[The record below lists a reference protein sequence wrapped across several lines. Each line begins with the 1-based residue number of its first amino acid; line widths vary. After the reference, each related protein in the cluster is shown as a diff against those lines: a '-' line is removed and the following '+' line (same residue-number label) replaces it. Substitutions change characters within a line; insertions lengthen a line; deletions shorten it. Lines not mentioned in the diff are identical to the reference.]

1 MRSQRKEVYGMA
13 QEAREEFT
21 GLLAARGVSR
31 RDFMKYCGS
40 VAALLGMSEMYAPQ
54 IASAIELGA
63 TYSPALWMA
72 HGLCTGCTE
81 SMAQIGK
88 PDVPTIV
95 LDLLSLNYWETVM
108 AASGAEAEANVEKT
122 LTEDKGKYILIIE
135 GSVMEGFEGNAFRVA
150 GKTGLEELDK
160 MIPDAAAVIA
170 VGSCAV
176 DGGWVAGNP
185 NPAGA
190 TGVSAY
196 CAKKG
201 YKTPVVNLPTCPVNP
216 EWIVAVLVQVLLE
229 GALATPE
236 SAAKF
241 LGTLDTQGRPK
252 MIYGSPIHDNC
263 PRRGRFENGQFVKFG
278 SPTQAA
284 DEAAGFCLYEMGC
297 KGPQTYTNC
306 PLVRWNRSIS
316 WCVEGGSPCIGC
328 GTADALKGG
337 SGNWVD
343 ASTPFL
349 SRSNNV
355 RLPGVGGVQPSTIG
369 AVVGGVAA
377 AGLVVHGIA
386 SAAKGRIKG
395 VPTETEK
402 RYDAKKKGGDK

>member
-1 MRSQRKEVYGMA
+1 MA
-13 QEAREEFT
+13 QEARAEFT
-21 GLLAARGVSR
+21 ELLAARGVSR
-31 RDFMKYCGS
+31 RDFLKYCGS

-54 IASAIELGA
+54 IASAIEKGA
-63 TYSPALWMA
+63 KLQPALWMA

-108 AASGAEAEANVEKT
+108 AAAGEQAEENVKATVEAGGFV
-122 LTEDKGKYILIIE
+122 LIIE
-135 GSVMEGFEGNAFRVA
+135 GSVMEGFDGNAFRVA
-150 GKTGLEELDK
+150 GKTGLAELDEI
-160 MIPDAAAVIA
+160 IPKAAAIVA

-176 DGGWVAGNP
+176 DGGWVAGAP

-201 YKTPVVNLPTCPVNP
+201 YTVPVINLPTCPVNP
-216 EWIVAVLVQVLLE
+216 EWVVAILVQVLLE
-229 GALATPE
+229 GALADG
-236 SAAKF
+236 SILK
-241 LGTLDTQGRPK
+241 TLDAQGRPK
-252 MIYGSPIHDNC
+252 LIFGSTIHDNC
-263 PRRGRFENGQFVKFG
+263 PRRGRFENGQFVKYG

-284 DEAAGFCLYEMGC
+284 DEAAGFCLYEVGC

-306 PLVRWNRSIS
+306 PLVRWNRSMS

-349 SRSNNV
+349 SRSTNV

-377 AGLVVHGIA
+377 AGLVVHGVA
-386 SAAKGRIKG
+386 SASKGRIKG

-402 RYDAKKKGGDK
+402 VFDAKAKGGDK

>member
-1 MRSQRKEVYGMA
+1 MA
-13 QEAREEFT
+13 QEARAEFT
-21 GLLAARGVSR
+21 ELLAARGVSR
-31 RDFMKYCGS
+31 RDFLKYCGS

-54 IASAIELGA
+54 IASAIESGA
-63 TYSPALWMA
+63 KLQPALWMA

-95 LDLLSLNYWETVM
+95 LDLLSLNWETVM
-108 AASGAEAEANVEKT
+108 AAAGDQAEENVKATVEAGGFV
-122 LTEDKGKYILIIE
+122 LIIE
-135 GSVMEGFEGNAFRVA
+135 GSVMEGFDGNAFRVA
-150 GKTGLEELDK
+150 GKTGLQEIDEIAPK
-160 MIPDAAAVIA
+160 AAAVIA

-196 CAKKG
+196 LTKKG
-201 YKTPVVNLPTCPVNP
+201 IKVPVINLPTCPVNP
-216 EWIVAVLVQVLLE
+216 EWVVAILVQVLLE
-229 GALATPE
+229 GALADG
-236 SAAKF
+236 SILK
-241 LGTLDTQGRPK
+241 TLDEQGRPK
-252 MIYGSPIHDNC
+252 MIYGSTIHDNC
-263 PRRGRFENGQFVKFG
+263 PRRGHFENGEFVKFG
-278 SPTQAA
+278 SATQAA
-284 DEAAGFCLYEMGC
+284 DEAAGWCLYEVGC
-297 KGPQTYTNC
+297 KGPQTKTNC

-316 WCVEGGSPCIGC
+316 WCVESGSPCIGC

-337 SGNWVD
+337 TGNWVD

-369 AVVGGVAA
+369 AVVGGAA
-377 AGLVVHGIA
+377 AAALVVHGVA
-386 SAAKGRIKG
+386 SATKGRVKG

-402 RYDAKKKGGDK
+402 VYDAKNKGGDK

>member
-1 MRSQRKEVYGMA
+1 MA
-13 QEAREEFT
+13 QEARAEFT
-21 GLLAARGVSR
+21 ELLAARGVSR
-31 RDFMKYCGS
+31 RDFLKYCGS

-54 IASAIELGA
+54 IASAIESGA
-63 TYSPALWMA
+63 KLQPALWMA

-108 AASGAEAEANVEKT
+108 AAAGDQAEENVKATVEAGGFV
-122 LTEDKGKYILIIE
+122 LIIE
-135 GSVMEGFEGNAFRVA
+135 GSVMEGFDGNAFRVA
-150 GKTGLEELDK
+150 GKTGLQEIDEIAPK
-160 MIPDAAAVIA
+160 AAAVIA

-196 CAKKG
+196 LTKKG
-201 YKTPVVNLPTCPVNP
+201 IKVPVINLPTCPVNP
-216 EWIVAVLVQVLLE
+216 EWVVAILVQVLLE
-229 GALATPE
+229 GALADG
-236 SAAKF
+236 SILK
-241 LGTLDTQGRPK
+241 TLDEQGRPK
-252 MIYGSPIHDNC
+252 MIYGSTIHDNC
-263 PRRGRFENGQFVKFG
+263 PRRGHFENGEFVKFG
-278 SPTQAA
+278 SATQAA
-284 DEAAGFCLYEMGC
+284 DEAAGWCLYEVGC
-297 KGPQTYTNC
+297 KGPQTKTNC

-316 WCVEGGSPCIGC
+316 WCVESGSPCIGC

-337 SGNWVD
+337 TGNWVD

-369 AVVGGVAA
+369 AVVGGAA
-377 AGLVVHGIA
+377 AAALVVHGVA
-386 SAAKGRIKG
+386 SATKGRVKG

-402 RYDAKKKGGDK
+402 VYDAKNKGGDK